1 MSVLTVNAASASPYG
16 PALLQ
21 NITFSLQA
29 GQVLGLIG
37 PNGAGKSTLLHAV
50 AGGIAVD
57 SGEILLNDIPLSEY
71 DRGHRA
77 RALAMQSQHAALN
90 FPFSVEEVILLGR
103 MPHASGREVDRQIL
117 EEVLAATD
125 TLRLRQ
131 RPYTQLSG
139 GEKQRVQLAR
149 ALAQLWRAAD
159 SPGRLLL
166 LDEPNSALD
175 LAHQRMVMERVDA
188 LAAQGCAVIV
198 ATHDFNLL
206 AAHADQLLVMQR
218 GRQHS
223 HGNAETVLTP
233 AMFAEVFQVDVMIE
247 RHPVNGSPL
256 VIQCS

>member
-1 MSVLTVNAASASPYG
+1 MMSVLTITSASASPYG
-16 PALLQ
+16 TALLQ
-21 NITFSLQA
+21 GIHFSLQA

-50 AGGIAVD
+50 AGGIALD
-57 SGEILLNDIPLSEY
+57 SGLVLLNGKPLQEY
-71 DRGHRA
+71 DRVQRA

-103 MPHASGREVDRQIL
+103 MPHASGRDMDQQIL
-117 EEVLAATD
+117 EEVLYATD
-125 TLRLRQ
+125 TLPLRR

-149 ALAQLWRAAD
+149 ALAQLWRAED

-188 LAAQGCAVIV
+188 LAAEGCAVIV

-206 AAHADQLLVMQR
+206 ASHADQLLVLDQ

-223 HGNAETVLTP
+223 VGEPEAVLTP
-233 AMFAEVFQVDVMIE
+233 AMFADVFQVQVMIE
-247 RHPVNGSPL
+247 RHPDNQSPL
-256 VIQCS
+256 VIQR